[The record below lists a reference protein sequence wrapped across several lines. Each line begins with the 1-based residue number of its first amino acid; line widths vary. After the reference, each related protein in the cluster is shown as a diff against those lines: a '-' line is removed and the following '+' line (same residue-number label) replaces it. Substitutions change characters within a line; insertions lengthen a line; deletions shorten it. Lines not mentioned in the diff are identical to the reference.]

1 MIMSA
6 VRFLL
11 TRRRILATSAAGG
24 AVSLLNVNVGIAAA
38 EGDAIRPFGIN
49 IPEDQ
54 LVDFVDASRPLA
66 GPIGR
71 RSQINHRLS

>member
-24 AVSLLNVNVGIAAA
+24 AVSLLNVNVGIAA